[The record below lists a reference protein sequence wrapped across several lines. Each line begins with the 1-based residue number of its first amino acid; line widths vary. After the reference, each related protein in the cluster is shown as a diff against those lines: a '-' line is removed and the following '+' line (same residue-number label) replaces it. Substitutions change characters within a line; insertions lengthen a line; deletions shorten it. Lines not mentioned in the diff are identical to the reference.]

1 MSFEDLLCSQ
11 EIENWVQ
18 QLSDEAL
25 EQYHYLENKTID
37 LLEKEKRD
45 LGLSEENLKRLK
57 GYRYVDEINELK
69 LGTHCRWVRPNG
81 GGKAEGGKAV
91 TNGGIVTTIKYLD
104 SGIQVLCKNNA
115 HRFIQYKFDNVYSF
129 QKLSAE
135 EFIILMSNEMAFAE
149 SPN

>member
-11 EIENWVQ
+11 EIEDWVQ

-45 LGLSEENLKRLK
+45 LGLSEDDLKRLK
-57 GYRYVDEINELK
+57 GYRYVNEINELK
-69 LGTHCRWVRPNG
+69 LGTHCRWVRPNS
-81 GGKAEGGKAV
+81 GKAV

-135 EFIILMSNEMAFAE
+135 EFMILMSNEMAFAE